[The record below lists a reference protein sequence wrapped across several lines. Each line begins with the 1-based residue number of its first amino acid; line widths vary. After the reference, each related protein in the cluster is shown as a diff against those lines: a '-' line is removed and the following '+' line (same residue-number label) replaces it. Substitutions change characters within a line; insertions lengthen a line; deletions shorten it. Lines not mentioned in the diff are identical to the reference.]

1 MGKIIKFSSQRYK
14 RSVFEDLIRP
24 HIEPLYKLAYRFT
37 NNVMEAEDLV
47 QDLLVKLYPKL
58 HELEKVEKLRPW
70 LARVMYRIWIDKM
83 RNQKLPSQDTFEN
96 INNFENQIEAED
108 SDAIPEL
115 AYQRSVT
122 QLKLLQAL
130 EQLSEDHRIV
140 LILHDVEG
148 YSMEE
153 MKIILDCA
161 IGTLKSR
168 LHRARD
174 RLRKLLDDGTF

>member
-1 MGKIIKFSSQRYK
+1 MGKIIKFSLRRNK
-14 RSVFEDLIRP
+14 RSVFEELIRP

-47 QDLLVKLYPKL
+47 QDLLVKLYPRSR
-58 HELEKVEKLRPW
+58 ELENVEKLHPW
-70 LARVMYRIWIDKM
+70 LARVMYRIWIDKL
-83 RNQKLPSQDTFEN
+83 RSQKAPSRDTFEN

-115 AYQRSVT
+115 AYQRSIT

-148 YSMEE
+148 YTMEE

-174 RLRKLLDDGTF
+174 RLRKMLDDGTF